1 MLCFRRVQPLTN
13 DPHAHARKKKKKL
26 SNQMCTWLLQQMAN
40 RWPSE
45 TKLCDEAPRY
55 KNLLHIDNTTAEL
68 ISRERTAQTEAVKL
82 QVPVPSSNTDAQ
94 AYFLKRLRGP
104 KCRHT
109 WEEAH

>member
-1 MLCFRRVQPLTN
+1 
-13 DPHAHARKKKKKL
+13 
-26 SNQMCTWLLQQMAN
+26 MCTWLLQQMAN

-68 ISRERTAQTEAVKL
+68 ISRERTARTEAVKL